1 MKYVEDR
8 LCPNPSQH
16 RTRKTSDSTCANWS
30 GRLISAMPRCIAES
44 EWEDQP
50 LPGCDTAGRAAY
62 RMADLWGCRKARKN
76 LNGTRRYQLG
86 AVLTLL
92 DPKDTWNGRACPYF
106 ERCEAERMST
116 HPPSSTT
123 VLHAKRAP
131 TQPSSTTQAPHSHS
145 PAPISKTSISIPSV
159 AARVR
164 GQLSRKPHPSQLRI
178 VQKSDS

>member
-1 MKYVEDR
+1 MSKTDR
-8 LCPNPSQH
+8 AQTRRSIEREKPQIRPA
-16 RTRKTSDSTCANWS
+16 RTGQEGSS
-30 GRLISAMPRCIAES
+30 PRCPGASRRANGRTSRYLDATLLEG
-44 EWEDQP
+44 QP
-50 LPGCDTAGRAAY
+50 Y
-62 RMADLWGCRKARKN
+62 RMADPWGCRKAHKN

-92 DPKDTWNGRACPYF
+92 DPKGTWNGRAYPYF
-106 ERCEAERMST
+106 EKCEAERMST
-116 HPPSSTT
+116 RPPSSTT